1 MHLGIVMDQV
11 VPPSKYGG
19 ANRIVAKLCSELAIL
34 GHKVTLYSSPGS
46 YLDGVTCIELPKDFE
61 QLDDSSW
68 LDNSIDLVNL
78 HGPANIVTR
87 KPLLISQQGNGLSFI
102 SPHMNFVS
110 RSHAANHGSNCF
122 VYNGLDVNDYPLHN
136 KSDYLVFLADAKWG
150 VKNIRTAI
158 SLAEDTK
165 TKLLVM
171 GGHGVDT
178 KYVSY
183 LGMVGEAEGKL
194 DILSKAKGLIYLAN
208 WDEPCAVAVL
218 EALACGTPVIAS
230 TNGCF
235 PELIDE
241 SSGFCVRTYRQACLA
256 VGELSSI
263 SPSACRSRVFQHFSQ
278 RIMTNAHLSLYEKIL
293 LNKWDYLV
301 PSVGF
306 KSTLRKV
313 YKPTVR
319 NILHY
324 ELKHRYECRFRP
336 LHDYSYRVNF
346 NNEPKYL
353 SSLSQ
358 LQND

>member
-19 ANRIVAKLCSELAIL
+19 ANRIVAKLCSELVLL
-34 GHKVTLYSSPGS
+34 GHKVTLYSAPGS
-46 YLDGVTCIELPKDFE
+46 YLEGVTCCELPDNFE
-61 QLDDSSW
+61 QLEDSAW
-68 LDNSIDLVNL
+68 LDDSIDLVNL
-78 HGPANIVTR
+78 HGPAHILTG
-87 KPLLISQQGNGLSFI
+87 KPLLISQQGNGLSYI
-102 SPHMNFVS
+102 SQHMNFVS
-110 RSHAANHGSNCF
+110 RSHANNHGTDCF
-122 VYNGLDVNDYPLHN
+122 VYNGLDVNDYPFHQ
-136 KSDYLVFLADAKWG
+136 KSDYLVFLAETKWG

-171 GGHGVDT
+171 GGDGVDS

-218 EALACGTPVIAS
+218 EALACGTPVIA
-230 TNGCF
+230 TENGCF

-241 SSGFCVRTYRQACLA
+241 ASGFCVRTYKQACSA
-256 VGELSSI
+256 VGNLSNI
-263 SPSACRSRVFQHFSQ
+263 SPSDCRNRVYQKFSQ
-278 RIMTNAHLSLYEKIL
+278 RKMTEAHIRLYDKIL
-293 LNKWDYLV
+293 TNTWDYSV

-306 KSTLRKV
+306 KSKLRKV
-313 YKPTVR
+313 YKPTWR

-324 ELKHRYECRFRP
+324 ELRHRYEN
-336 LHDYSYRVNF
+336 LVYSSYGTDYSYRVNF
-346 NNEPKYL
+346 NNLPTYL
-353 SSLSQ
+353 SPM
-358 LQND
+358 NTG